1 MTNSPNSGHE
11 PEPTPQPTPEPT
23 PPRRNRRLRRFL
35 FRTTLLFS
43 SIAVVGGA
51 VGAWWVWIFIQ
62 ERLSPLVEQNLTQTL
77 NRPVDL
83 GEVESVSFNGI
94 RFGPSSM
101 PPTETDAD
109 QISVEAVDV
118 GFSLLPV
125 LLDRRLGLN
134 ITLIRPD
141 VYVDS
146 APDGRWIGTQI
157 RTQEGEGGLKT
168 ELETIRWQNAKLVLA
183 PEPEI
188 VEPEIEEEV
197 EAAEGSDND
206 AATRDTARD
215 EQAAEEAVTTPTLV
229 TVENLN
235 GVASFYDNNDRIAY
249 ELTGQIASGG
259 TLQLDG
265 ETLVPDQATNLVV
278 QGQELLATDVGA
290 LLPLPLR
297 FRAGRLGGN
306 LKVQFRADQPIE
318 LFGAARF
325 RDVTMEIPGV
335 PNQFSEADGGLRF
348 EGQRVA
354 LEDIET
360 LYGQIP
366 ARVGGSLHT
375 QEGYDITAQVESAS
389 AKDVLET
396 FDLEFPIATSGNFR
410 ADLNLVGPIDKPQ
423 LNGVAVNRTVARVDR
438 VDLSAVRAEFSVTPQ
453 ALTFTQIQATPA
465 DGGSVSGNGEIA
477 FGDNGGLVFDFEGR
491 DLPGDALAR
500 SYGATSSNFTVG
512 TVGADV
518 QVFGPL
524 GDFQVVI
531 DWRAPGATYPGQGE
545 ILYAGGGL
553 QFRDTVL
560 QVAGG
565 TVTGTGSVSE
575 GRWQAAV
582 RGAGIRLS
590 QFSDQLQGLFSGN
603 LTLSGSLDALNP
615 AGVRAEGQVNF
626 SEGLGPLNRPITS
639 AIAWNGERLQIR
651 QATGPGFSANGF
663 IAARLQGAGAP
674 AVSNIDLNVQL
685 QDYNLA
691 ALPVQTP
698 QNIQVA
704 GLADFA
710 GRITGTPAALNVVG
724 RTGLN
729 NFVLNGVAFDP
740 VLSGDVRY
748 AGGQGLRLDLRGNQD
763 RIAVALDGN
772 NRPISFFVQR
782 DQAIAQGRR
791 EGDRLLANLERFP
804 LEILNLTPAATVGL
818 GEVGGELT
826 GNLDINLN
834 TYATVGE
841 VAIARPALGY
851 LRADSFAGRIHYA
864 NGVASLTGGELL
876 RGGSRYLITGNVDQ
890 NAGSQF
896 EGQIIADQGTVQ
908 DILETLQIFELADFS
923 RGIAPPTYGNAS
935 AVAPIPI
942 SVPDEPLIT
951 QLRRFS
957 EIVAL
962 RDQQIEQRE
971 EASILPDLS
980 ELEGTFT
987 AELNLSGSP
996 QTGVALD
1003 FNLLGEGWTWENYDI
1018 DRVIVDGT
1026 FAEGVL
1032 TLLPLR
1038 LESDEAL
1045 LAFSGQVGGEQQSG
1059 QLRAEN
1065 IPVEALRDLFEV
1077 PVDVE
1082 GGLDATATLAGS
1094 LGNPQ
1099 VLGEF
1104 SLNNG
1109 SINDTPVQEART
1121 VFGYN
1126 DARLNFDGRVVVSE
1140 PEPLTIAG
1148 SIPYA
1153 LPFMDVE
1160 SDDKSIRLDVDV
1172 RDEGLAL
1179 LNLFTDQVAWE
1190 GGEGFVSLEVD
1201 GTLKEPI
1208 ATGIA
1213 EFDGATFSARALP
1226 DPLTDVRGRVEFN
1239 GSRIQVA
1246 SLQGQLS
1253 NGQVTAQGIIPIFNP
1268 FDTELIPGT
1277 TTPANPLVVTLDQ
1290 LALNFKG
1297 LYNGGVDGQ
1306 VTVRGSAIAPVIG
1319 GEIRLANGRVSLAG
1333 SGEDAAAPPVVT
1345 EEPAEEGFTSPPR
1358 LDDLRIVLGDRLLIT
1373 REPLLN
1379 FVATGELNIDGT
1391 LDDLRPDGTINLRS
1405 GQVNLFT
1412 TQFNLA
1418 RGYEQTATFEPSRGL
1433 DPFLDVRLVAS
1444 VPEVTRTPITTTS
1457 PFVSS
1462 EIADTS
1468 SVTTFGAVETVQIE
1482 ASVVGPASQL
1492 FDNLE
1497 LTSSPSRSENEII
1510 ALIGG
1515 GFVDTLGRGD
1525 TTLAIANLAGSALL
1539 TNVQNL
1545 VSDALGLS
1553 DFRLFPTTLTSEEN
1567 ESTFGLA
1574 AELGV
1579 NITGDLSASVLRIL
1593 TAQEPTQFGLR
1604 YRLSDEFLL
1613 RGSTNLDDDS
1623 RVILEYE
1630 TRF

>member
-1 MTNSPNSGHE
+1 LLSGV
-11 PEPTPQPTPEPT
+11 
-23 PPRRNRRLRRFL
+23 
-35 FRTTLLFS
+35 
-43 SIAVVGGA
+43 AVVGGA
-51 VGAWWVWIFIQ
+51 VGAWWAWIFIQ
-62 ERLSPLVEQNLTQTL
+62 ERLSPLVEQNLSQTL

-83 GEVESVSFNGI
+83 GEVERVTLNGI
-94 RFGPSSM
+94 RFGPSSV

-125 LLDRRLGLN
+125 LFNRRLGLN
-134 ITLIRPD
+134 ITLLRPD

-157 RTQEGEGGLKT
+157 QTQEGEGPIKT
-168 ELETIRWQNAKLVLA
+168 ELETIRWQNATLVLA
-183 PEPEI
+183 PAPAI
-188 VEPEIEEEV
+188 VEPEVEEGEAV
-197 EAAEGSDND
+197 ESDGDRNSEAATDD
-206 AATRDTARD
+206 LPRD
-215 EQAAEEAVTTPTLV
+215 EQAAEEAATTPTLI
-229 TVENLN
+229 TVEQLN
-235 GVASFYDNNDRIAY
+235 GVATFRDNNDRISY
-249 ELTGQIASGG
+249 ELAGQLATGG

-265 ETLVPDQATNLVV
+265 ETLVPDRATNLVV

-297 FRAGRLGGN
+297 FQAGRLGGN
-306 LKVQFRADQPIE
+306 LEIQFRQDEPIE

-325 RDVTMEIPGV
+325 RNVTMEIPGV

-348 EGQRVA
+348 QGQQIG
-354 LEDIET
+354 LENIET

-366 ARVGGSLHT
+366 ARVGGSLNT
-375 QEGYDITAQVESAS
+375 QEGYNITAQVASAS
-389 AKDVLET
+389 AQDVLET
-396 FDLEFPIATSGNFR
+396 FDLEFPIATSGSFR
-410 ADLNLVGPIDKPQ
+410 ADLNLVGPIDQPR
-423 LNGVAVNRTVARVDR
+423 LNGTAVNTTVARVDR
-438 VDLSAVRAEFSVTPQ
+438 VDLSAVRAEFSVTPE

-477 FGDNGGLVFDFEGR
+477 FGDDGGLVFDFQGR
-491 DLPGDALAR
+491 NLPGDAIAR
-500 SYGATSSNFTVG
+500 TYGATSPNFTVG

-524 GDFQVVI
+524 GDFQALI
-531 DWRAPGATYPGQGE
+531 NWRAPGATYPGEGE
-545 ILYAGGGL
+545 ILYAGGDL
-553 QFRDTVL
+553 RFRDTTL

-565 TVTGTGSVSE
+565 TVTGTGLISQ

-582 RGAGIRLS
+582 TGAGIQLS

-603 LTLSGSLDALNP
+603 LNLSGSLDALNP

-651 QATGPGFSANGF
+651 QASGPGFSANGF
-663 IAARLQGAGAP
+663 IAARLQGEGAP
-674 AVSNIDLNVQL
+674 AVSNLDLNVQL
-685 QDYNLA
+685 QNYNLA
-691 ALPVQTP
+691 ALPVEIP

-710 GRITGTPAALNVVG
+710 GRITGTPAALNVAG
-724 RTGLN
+724 RVGLN
-729 NFVLNGVAFDP
+729 DFVLNGVAFDP
-740 VLSGDVRY
+740 VLTGDVRY
-748 AGGQGLRLDLRGNQD
+748 AAAQGLQLNLTGNED
-763 RIAVALDGN
+763 RIAVALDAN
-772 NRPISFFVQR
+772 NRPNSFFVQR
-782 DQAIAQGRR
+782 GSAIAQGRR
-791 EGDRLLANLERFP
+791 EGDRLLATLEQFP
-804 LEILNLTPAATVGL
+804 LEILNLAPAATVGL

-834 TYATVGE
+834 DYATVGE
-841 VAIARPALGY
+841 VAIARPSLGY
-851 LRADSFAGRIHYA
+851 LTADSFAGRIRYA
-864 NGVASLTGGELL
+864 NGIVSLTGGELR
-876 RGGSRYLITGNVDQ
+876 RGGSRYLITGNLDQ

-908 DILETLQIFELADFS
+908 DILATLQIFELADFS
-923 RGIAPPTYGNAS
+923 RGIAPPTYDSAA

-942 SVPDEPLIT
+942 SVPNEPLIT

-962 RDQQIEQRE
+962 REQQIEQRE
-971 EASILPDLS
+971 AASILPDLAD
-980 ELEGTFT
+980 LEGTFT
-987 AELNLSGSP
+987 AEINLSGSP

-1003 FNLLGEGWTWENYDI
+1003 FNLLGENWTWETYEI

-1026 FAEGVL
+1026 LEEGVL

-1045 LAFSGQVGGEQQSG
+1045 LTFSGQVGGEQQSG

-1065 IPVEALRDLFEV
+1065 IPVEALRDLFEI

-1082 GGLDATATLAGS
+1082 GGLNATATLAGS

-1104 SLNNG
+1104 SLNDG

-1126 DARLNFDGRVVVSE
+1126 DARLNFDGRVVVTE

-1153 LPFMDVE
+1153 LPFMEVE
-1160 SDDKSIRLDVDV
+1160 PDSKAIRLDVDV

-1201 GTLKEPI
+1201 GTLKQPI

-1213 EFDGATFSARALP
+1213 QFDGATFSARALP
-1226 DPLTDVRGRVEFN
+1226 DPLTDVMGRVEFN
-1239 GSRIQVA
+1239 GSRIRVA

-1268 FDTELIPGT
+1268 FDIPVVPGT
-1277 TTPANPLVVTLDQ
+1277 SAPAEPLLVTLDQ
-1290 LALNFKG
+1290 LAINLKG

-1306 VTVRGSAIAPVIG
+1306 VAVTGSAIAPVIG
-1319 GEIRLANGRVSLAG
+1319 GEIRLANGRVSLVG
-1333 SGEDAAAPPVVT
+1333 NGQETAATPVVT
-1345 EEPAEEGFTSPPR
+1345 EDPEEGFTSPPR
-1358 LDDLRIVLGDRLLIT
+1358 FDDLRIVLGDRLLVT

-1391 LDDLRPDGTINLRS
+1391 LDDLRPDGTISLRS

-1418 RGYEQTATFEPSRGL
+1418 RGYEQTATFEPNRGL
-1433 DPFLDVRLVAS
+1433 DPFLNVRLVAS
-1444 VPEVTRTPITTTS
+1444 VPEVTRTPITTSS

-1462 EIADTS
+1462 EIADTNS
-1468 SVTTFGAVETVQIE
+1468 ITEFGAVQTVQIQ

-1497 LTSSPSRSENEII
+1497 LTSSPSRSENEIV

-1545 VSDALGLS
+1545 ISDALGLS
-1553 DFRLFPTTLTSEEN
+1553 DFRLFPTTITSEEN
-1567 ESTFGLA
+1567 RSTFGLA

-1579 NITGDLSASVLRIL
+1579 NITGDLSASVLQIL
-1593 TAQEPTQFGLR
+1593 TAEEPTQFGLR

-1613 RGSTNLDDDS
+1613 RGSTNLGDDS
-1623 RVILEYE
+1623 RIILEYE

>member
-11 PEPTPQPTPEPT
+11 PEPTPQTTPEPT

-35 FRTTLLFS
+35 FRTTLLLS
-43 SIAVVGGA
+43 GVAVVGGA
-51 VGAWWVWIFIQ
+51 VGAWWAWIFIQ

-83 GEVESVSFNGI
+83 GEVESVSLNGI
-94 RFGPSSM
+94 RFGPSSV
-101 PPTETDAD
+101 PATATDAD
-109 QISVEAVDV
+109 QVSVEAVDV

-125 LLDRRLGLN
+125 LLNRRLGLN

-157 RTQEGEGGLKT
+157 RTQEGEGGIKT
-168 ELETIRWQNAKLVLA
+168 ELETIRWQNATLVLA
-183 PEPEI
+183 PAAEI
-188 VEPEIEEEV
+188 VEPEVEEI
-197 EAAEGSDND
+197 EAARDPDSE
-206 AATRDTARD
+206 AATDDTTQD

-229 TVENLN
+229 TVEQLN
-235 GVASFYDNNDRIAY
+235 GVATFRDNNDRISY
-249 ELTGQIASGG
+249 ELTGQLSSGG

-265 ETLVPDQATNLVV
+265 ETRVPDQATNLVV

-306 LKVQFRADQPIE
+306 IEVQFRADQPIE

-354 LEDIET
+354 LEEIET
-360 LYGQIP
+360 LYGEIP

-375 QEGYDITAQVESAS
+375 QDGYDITAQVESVS
-389 AKDVLET
+389 AEDVLET
-396 FDLEFPIATSGNFR
+396 FELEFPIATSGNFR
-410 ADLNLVGPIDKPQ
+410 ADLNLVGPIDQPQ

-465 DGGSVSGNGEIA
+465 DGGLVSGNGRIA
-477 FGDNGGLVFDFEGR
+477 FGDDGGLVFDFEGR
-491 DLPGDALAR
+491 DLPGDAIAR
-500 SYGATSSNFTVG
+500 AYGANSPNFRVG
-512 TVGADV
+512 PVGADV

-524 GDFQVVI
+524 GDFQAVI

-545 ILYAGGGL
+545 ILYAGGDL

-565 TVTGTGSVSE
+565 TVTGTGSISQ

-582 RGAGIRLS
+582 NGAGIRLN
-590 QFSDQLQGLFSGN
+590 QFSDQLQGLFSGSLN
-603 LTLSGSLDALNP
+603 LSGSLDALNP
-615 AGVRAEGQVNF
+615 AGVRAEGQVRF

-651 QATGPGFSANGF
+651 QASGPGFSANGF
-663 IAARLQGAGAP
+663 IAARLQGEGAP

-763 RIAVALDGN
+763 RIAVALDAN
-772 NRPISFFVQR
+772 NRPLSFFVQR

-826 GNLDINLN
+826 GNFDVNLN
-834 TYATVGE
+834 NYATVGE
-841 VAIARPALGY
+841 VAIVRPSLGY
-851 LRADSFAGRIHYA
+851 LNADSFVGRVRYA

-908 DILETLQIFELADFS
+908 DILATLQIFELADFS
-923 RGIAPPTYGNAS
+923 RGIAPPTYDNAA
-935 AVAPIPI
+935 AVAPVPI
-942 SVPDEPLIT
+942 SVPNEPLIT

-962 RDQQIEQRE
+962 RDQQIERRE
-971 EASILPDLS
+971 EASILPDLAD
-980 ELEGTFT
+980 LEGTFT

-1003 FNLLGEGWTWENYDI
+1003 FNLLGESWTWEEYDI

-1026 FAEGVL
+1026 FEDGVL

-1059 QLRAEN
+1059 QLRVEN
-1065 IPVEALRDLFEV
+1065 IPVAALRDLFEI

-1104 SLNNG
+1104 SLNDG
-1109 SINDTPVQEART
+1109 SINNTPVQEART
-1121 VFGYN
+1121 VFGFN
-1126 DARLNFDGRVVVSE
+1126 DARLNFDGRVVVAE

-1148 SIPYA
+1148 SIPYTFA
-1153 LPFMDVE
+1153 FMEVE

-1213 EFDGATFSARALP
+1213 QFNGATFSARALP
-1226 DPLTDVRGRVEFN
+1226 DPLTDVTGRVEFN
-1239 GSRIQVA
+1239 GSRIRVA

-1268 FDTELIPGT
+1268 FDIPVVPGT
-1277 TTPANPLVVTLDQ
+1277 TTPAEPLVVTLDQ
-1290 LALNFKG
+1290 LALNLKG

-1306 VTVRGSAIAPVIG
+1306 VAVTGSAIAPIIG

-1333 SGEDAAAPPVVT
+1333 NGQATAATPVAT
-1345 EEPAEEGFTSPPR
+1345 EEPEAGFTSPPR
-1358 LDDLRIVLGDRLLIT
+1358 LDDLRIVLGDRLLVT

-1391 LDDLRPDGTINLRS
+1391 LDDLRPDGTISLRS

-1418 RGYEQTATFEPSRGL
+1418 RGYEQTATFEPNRGL
-1433 DPFLDVRLVAS
+1433 DPFLNVRLVAS

-1462 EIADTS
+1462 EIADTNS
-1468 SVTTFGAVETVQIE
+1468 IAGFGAVETVQIQ
-1482 ASVVGPASQL
+1482 ASVEGPASQL

-1497 LTSSPSRSENEII
+1497 LTSSPSRSENEIV

-1567 ESTFGLA
+1567 RSTFGLA

-1579 NITGDLSASVLRIL
+1579 NITGDLSASVLQIL
-1593 TAQEPTQFGLR
+1593 TAEEPTQFGLR
-1604 YRLSDEFLL
+1604 YRLNDEFLL